1 MMVFQAT
8 FLVIPGNELQ
18 ARQILLRHAEDA
30 AKEPGVLVTRIYRS
44 RTEPRRFSIFHE
56 LADPAAF
63 EQHRA
68 SLQYGGPI
76 LTYLYSMIE
85 LDSLLMDTYEVLT
98 PTTNSDALNL
108 PAKEVDES

>member
-8 FLVIPGNELQ
+8 FLVIPGNEPQ
-18 ARQILLRHAEDA
+18 AIKILLKHAEDA

-56 LADPAAF
+56 LDDAAAF

-76 LTYLYSMIE
+76 LTYLYNMIE
-85 LDSLLMDTYEVLT
+85 LESLLMDTYEILAAIAS
-98 PTTNSDALNL
+98 SDAVSL
-108 PAKEVDES
+108 PTKEIDEP

>member
-8 FLVIPGNELQ
+8 FLVIPGNEPQ

-30 AKEPGVLVTRIYRS
+30 AKEPGVLLTRIYRS

-85 LDSLLMDTYEVLT
+85 LDSLLMDTYEFVAPLA
-98 PTTNSDALNL
+98 NSDAVS
-108 PAKEVDES
+108 PPTEKVDEL

>member
-8 FLVIPGNELQ
+8 FLVIPGNEPQ
-18 ARQILLRHAEDA
+18 AIQILLRYAEDA

-68 SLQYGGPI
+68 NVHYGGPI

-85 LDSLLMDTYEVLT
+85 LDSLLMDTYELLAPPAT
-98 PTTNSDALNL
+98 GDAASL
-108 PAKEVDES
+108 PNHEVDER